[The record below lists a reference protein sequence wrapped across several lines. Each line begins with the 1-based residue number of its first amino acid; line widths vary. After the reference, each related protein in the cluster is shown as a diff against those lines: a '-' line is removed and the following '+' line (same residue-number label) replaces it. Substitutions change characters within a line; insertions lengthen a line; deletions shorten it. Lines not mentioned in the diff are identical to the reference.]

1 MKMANDKPKLNS
13 DSPDSTSEMVLP
25 RRTWR
30 QRLLALGLI
39 ILLLLAGFAISRY
52 LLKTRPQAQRKAPKK
67 MEALVRVIK
76 VMPTHENARIEAP
89 GRVIAARQ
97 ITLKVRVSGE
107 VTYLHPD
114 FIPGGVIKKGE
125 ILLKLDDVDYQ
136 LELRRK
142 EDALALAEA
151 DLRIEEGSQTVALKE
166 WELITSLSDD
176 IDTSSRDLALRKPH
190 LIKAKARITSAE
202 TALDRA
208 RVDLERTVIR
218 APFNLVVRDENID
231 LGLQVTPASTLATIA
246 ATDIFWAEISLPV
259 TKLSW
264 FDLPTKASSNKSA
277 KPAAKVFLHSRNL
290 PALEGRIIA
299 LTPDLDKDGLMA
311 RLLVAIA
318 DPLGLKKKH
327 WPVLLGSFVRA
338 EIIGRK
344 LENVYR
350 IPRSALQ
357 ENDQVLIADSAD
369 RLVLKSVT
377 VAYYGVKTVLIDSGL
392 NPGDRLIISNLPA
405 PISGMALKIA
415 GSASAAA
422 PAAKSAAGRKSEKQ
436 PVKATAGVDHK
447 Q

>member
-1 MKMANDKPKLNS
+1 MKMANDKPELNS

-39 ILLLLAGFAISRY
+39 ILLLLAGFVISRY

-190 LIKAKARITSAE
+190 LIKAKVRITSAE

-231 LGLQVTPASTLATIA
+231 LGLQVTPADHKTCQQQQNNQPQRQQP
-246 ATDIFWAEISLPV
+246 LP
-259 TKLSW
+259 
-264 FDLPTKASSNKSA
+264 P
-277 KPAAKVFLHSRNL
+277 
-290 PALEGRIIA
+290 G
-299 LTPDLDKDGLMA
+299 TPRQNHFAGT
-311 RLLVAIA
+311 
-318 DPLGLKKKH
+318 
-327 WPVLLGSFVRA
+327 VRA
-338 EIIGRK
+338 IR
-344 LENVYR
+344 V
-350 IPRSALQ
+350 
-357 ENDQVLIADSAD
+357 
-369 RLVLKSVT
+369 
-377 VAYYGVKTVLIDSGL
+377 
-392 NPGDRLIISNLPA
+392 
-405 PISGMALKIA
+405 
-415 GSASAAA
+415 
-422 PAAKSAAGRKSEKQ
+422 
-436 PVKATAGVDHK
+436 
-447 Q
+447 